1 MVAGGW
7 GIYMKTINNFGRK
20 ESRIVARV
28 DDATQQFINAAAELC
43 GMSVSQFLIDAA
55 RERAQVVTEQMTKIH
70 VSLDTSNR
78 MLEALDRPVSLSA
91 STIAKAKRYKDII
104 NENRNNHETA

>member
-1 MVAGGW
+1 
-7 GIYMKTINNFGRK
+7 MKTINNSGRK

-28 DDATQQFINAAAELC
+28 DDATQQFISAAAELS

-91 STIAKAKRYKDII
+91 STIAKVKRYKDVI